1 MRFIAESNIHVSIRL
16 DDVVTVVDPE
26 KLTNEEIIAL
36 FNAGFTVIKEKLGN
50 LLQYT
55 MMNDK
60 IMSERS
66 VTSNSETS
74 HLVNCSFYWE
84 KEYELPEEINTFKSV
99 ELHLTNKI
107 REDIKKMSEEQVRKE
122 FLQELVFEE
131 IIKLEGFVATAE
143 ELEAK
148 YLELAGG
155 DQAKVKQVKKQYR
168 EAQVAF
174 HINSLK
180 VVELI
185 KANAVTK

>member
-99 ELHLTNKI
+99 KLPK
-107 REDIKKMSEEQVRKE
+107 S
-122 FLQELVFEE
+122 VFT
-131 IIKLEGFVATAE
+131 FV
-143 ELEAK
+143 
-148 YLELAGG
+148 
-155 DQAKVKQVKKQYR
+155 KVLSSMILSCTSKSV
-168 EAQVAF
+168 
-174 HINSLK
+174 
-180 VVELI
+180 
-185 KANAVTK
+185 

>member
-107 REDIKKMSEEQVRKE
+107 REDIKKVETDKRFEWVYPAIKNVRFYCNKPHIVQEENTDE
-122 FLQELVFEE
+122 
-131 IIKLEGFVATAE
+131 
-143 ELEAK
+143 
-148 YLELAGG
+148 
-155 DQAKVKQVKKQYR
+155 
-168 EAQVAF
+168 
-174 HINSLK
+174 
-180 VVELI
+180 
-185 KANAVTK
+185 

>member
-1 MRFIAESNIHVSIRL
+1 MRFIGESNIHVSIML
-16 DDVVTVVDPE
+16 DDVVKVVDPE

-107 REDIKKMSEEQVRKE
+107 REDIKKIILTEKTVNEE
-122 FLQELVFEE
+122 EE
-131 IIKLEGFVATAE
+131 PVVVLKDE
-143 ELEAK
+143 EESA
-148 YLELAGG
+148 
-155 DQAKVKQVKKQYR
+155 
-168 EAQVAF
+168 
-174 HINSLK
+174 
-180 VVELI
+180 
-185 KANAVTK
+185 

>member
-50 LLQYT
+50 LLQFT

-107 REDIKKMSEEQVRKE
+107 REDIKKIETDKRFEWVYPAIKNVRFYCNKPHVV
-122 FLQELVFEE
+122 QEE
-131 IIKLEGFVATAE
+131 IKNE
-143 ELEAK
+143 E
-148 YLELAGG
+148 
-155 DQAKVKQVKKQYR
+155 
-168 EAQVAF
+168 
-174 HINSLK
+174 
-180 VVELI
+180 
-185 KANAVTK
+185 